1 VSVAKVVI
9 ARDRATAHRESS
21 SAAPELAEVAEY
33 VRERPL
39 TAIMVAAAAGFIFN
53 GGMSTRVGRAITSF
67 VVPIVLRSLITDAI
81 VSSFTADHDRQAVP
95 GRERSK

>member
-1 VSVAKVVI
+1 VSVAKAVI
-9 ARDRATAHRESS
+9 ARDRATAHRERG

-53 GGMSTRVGRAITSF
+53 GGMSTRAGRAITSF
-67 VVPIVLRSLITDAI
+67 VVPLVLRGVITNAI
-81 VSSFTADHDRQAVP
+81 VNSFSADSGRQAVS
-95 GRERSK
+95 GRERST